1 MKVIE
6 EARVQGVDVIARQG
20 VHVPLKS
27 LVL

>member
-6 EARVQGVDVIARQG
+6 EARVQGVEVIATQG